1 MRTRGIAFALLAA
14 AVGAPAAGQ
23 ERLSID
29 PSSRDRSQVFLGAD
43 PSKVVAAELAFAR
56 LAQDKGQWT
65 AFSETSTDEAVMF
78 VPAATNARKY
88 LKGRPN
94 PAVAVKW
101 QPHQVWMSCDGSLA
115 VTKGAWQRP
124 EGSGYFTTVWQR
136 QKDGRYKWVMDQGD
150 KLAQPLPEPEM
161 IGGKV
166 AECPKAS
173 DDRRR
178 RNPKPAMATISPPT
192 CEGQQCRGGGAASD
206 GTLVYAYSV
215 APSGARRFTVQ
226 LRQDGALREVL
237 LSEVAAG

>member
-1 MRTRGIAFALLAA
+1 MKRGLFGSAALAIAMMSTAQAQDRP
-14 AVGAPAAGQ
+14 GAG
-23 ERLSID
+23 
-29 PSSRDRSQVFLGAD
+29 SRDDRARYWTAD
-43 PSKVVAAELAFAR
+43 PSKVVAAELAFAK

-65 AFSETSTDEAVMF
+65 AFAETSTDDAVMF
-78 VPAATNARKY
+78 TPQATNAHKY

-101 QPHQVWMSCDGSLA
+101 QPYQVWVSCDGSLA

-124 EGSGYFTTVWQR
+124 EGTGFFTTVWQR

-150 KLAQPLPEPEM
+150 KLAQPLPAPEM
-161 IGGKV
+161 IDGKV
-166 AECPKAS
+166 AECRS
-173 DDRRR
+173 EGLGRRER
-178 RNPKPAMATISPPT
+178 RTKPAMATITAPA
-192 CEGQQCRGGGAASD
+192 CEGAQCRGGGTSAD
-206 GTLVYAYSV
+206 GSLTYAYSV